1 MTGAFKQV
9 ESVFEL
15 GFQAKAHPY
24 ADLEAARNKFR
35 LSVAQRVRYNE
46 EQAAAAAAAKKRP
59 AAQLDQPR
67 SSVNNASSSISSS
80 QASATKKM
88 RSEENAVYHYDHPP
102 EQQSV
107 NGDLNGVIS
116 SSLNS
121 VYGTEEVVYEQAQQ
135 TPQHY
140 EPLGI
145 NLPPNFEQSARNH
158 HEPWT
163 GALCLEEPYEANKL
177 FRYPKQLVY
186 TGIPTEFSPEEIR
199 ARQWA
204 GKIANIKEANQRREQ
219 YKARLKMEQDRRI
232 EEERS
237 RVELEEQQEQMRQ
250 EQIQQ
255 EQMRQEQIRQ
265 EQLLVQEQE
274 RQRAVAE
281 YERQRLA
288 EVERQRLIE
297 AERQRAA
304 AVEYQRQREL
314 ERKQVL
320 LQQQQQQMEQERMRM
335 EQENQRQMLVQQQ
348 QQQNHHHHHHHHNNH
363 HQHYQHNGYSTTS
376 TSVVN
381 NTINLT
387 SDDIEEQ
394 IEASTIRFSTGNGLS
409 KPKTITI
416 KFRKEKPAT
425 ASGESVPLTPQPPP
439 PESTVTPKSRKKS
452 KVSKKNGGAYP
463 GVQYHD
469 NTYAAPTPAKAN
481 NIEEANLLLSIGQVH
496 TSSNDG
502 SAYSYSSGHPAQD
515 SSSTYMQNDDSYS
528 NSEFNAT
535 YPYSAENS
543 NGNGPVANGGGSS
556 SGYPAFS
563 NTSTPIRASTSN
575 YLSRVYSKSSSAT
588 PNAFKILTKRISN
601 ISYQNDDSMCSFSAA
616 GESSFYAAEADE
628 ELKRKR
634 TEKALATIQSHLAKP
649 ALDPFNMELCKAF
662 LTKLGFPSRE
672 HDGTYK
678 IMNTPIAK
686 LSNAKSAILAN
697 IPFQIEKEVGRGSYG
712 SVFKYVFRMNVI
724 LFCNIIIRL
733 VLTNLWFHYRAV
745 NGNTGTTVAL
755 KYQKPANNWE
765 LYICTEVRKKV
776 TNPDVVCFAVKCQ

>member
-1 MTGAFKQV
+1 MLYQRGVGTQYSIFYIGWAHYFEVSGAFKQV

-35 LSVAQRVRYNE
+35 LSVAQRVRFNE
-46 EQAAAAAAAKKRP
+46 EQAAAAAAKKRP

-67 SSVNNASSSISSS
+67 SSISNENPSISPA
-80 QASATKKM
+80 QASASKKI
-88 RSEENAVYHYDHPP
+88 RGDDIATYHYGHPP
-102 EQQSV
+102 QQQLV

-135 TPQHY
+135 TQQSPHY

-145 NLPPNFEQSARNH
+145 NLPPSFEQFARNH
-158 HEPWT
+158 HEPWA

-186 TGIPTEFSPEEIR
+186 TGIATEFSPEEIR
-199 ARQWA
+199 ARKWA
-204 GKIANIKEANQRREQ
+204 GKIATIKEANQRREQ
-219 YKARLKMEQDRRI
+219 YKARLKMEQDRRL
-232 EEERS
+232 EEERM
-237 RVELEEQQEQMRQ
+237 RIDLEHQQEQMRQ
-250 EQIQQ
+250 EQL
-255 EQMRQEQIRQ
+255 RQEHIRQ
-265 EQLLVQEQE
+265 EQLRAQEQE
-274 RQRAVAE
+274 RQRATAE

-288 EVERQRLIE
+288 EVERQRIIE
-297 AERQRAA
+297 AERQRSA
-304 AVEYQRQREL
+304 AVEYQRQREQ
-314 ERKQVL
+314 ERKQQL
-320 LQQQQQQMEQERMRM
+320 LQQQHQQMEQERMRM
-335 EQENQRQMLVQQQ
+335 EQETQRQILVQQQ
-348 QQQNHHHHHHHHNNH
+348 QQQQQIHHHNHHHHHNNH
-363 HQHYQHNGYSTTS
+363 HQHYQHNGYNTNA

-439 PESTVTPKSRKKS
+439 PQSTVTPKSRKKS

-469 NTYAAPTPAKAN
+469 NTYAAPAPAKAN

-515 SSSTYMQNDDSYS
+515 SSSTYLQNDDSYS
-528 NSEFNAT
+528 NSEFNAS

-556 SGYPAFS
+556 SGY
-563 NTSTPIRASTSN
+563 TSTPIRASTSN
-575 YLSRVYSKSSSAT
+575 YLSRVYSKSSAT
-588 PNAFKILTKRISN
+588 PNFKILTKRISN

-634 TEKALATIQSHLAKP
+634 TEKALVTIQTHLAKP

-686 LSNAKSAILAN
+686 LSNAKSAFLAN

-712 SVFKYVFRMNVI
+712 SVFRYVSGWSVKRSLENYENLVKVAIKF
-724 LFCNIIIRL
+724 IIG
-733 VLTNLWFHYRAV
+733 V
-745 NGNTGTTVAL
+745 
-755 KYQKPANNWE
+755 
-765 LYICTEVRKKV
+765 
-776 TNPDVVCFAVKCQ
+776 FAEKL

>member
-1 MTGAFKQV
+1 MLYQRGVGTQYSIFYIGWAHYFEVSGSFKQV

-35 LSVAQRVRYNE
+35 LAVAQRARYNE
-46 EQAAAAAAAKKRP
+46 EQAAAAAAKKRP
-59 AAQLDQPR
+59 AAQFDQPR
-67 SSVNNASSSISSS
+67 SSIANDSSSISQA
-80 QASATKKM
+80 QASATKKI
-88 RSEENAVYHYDHPP
+88 RSDENAGYHYDHPAQ
-102 EQQSV
+102 QQSV

-135 TPQHY
+135 TPHY

-145 NLPPNFEQSARNH
+145 NLPPNFEQFARNH
-158 HEPWT
+158 HEPWA
-163 GALCLEEPYEANKL
+163 GALYLEEQEEGKKI

-186 TGIPTEFSPEEIR
+186 TGIATEFSPEEIR
-199 ARQWA
+199 ARKWA
-204 GKIANIKEANQRREQ
+204 GKIATIKEANLRREQ
-219 YKARLKMEQDRRI
+219 YKARLKMEQDRRV
-232 EEERS
+232 EEERR
-237 RVELEEQQEQMRQ
+237 RVELVQQQEQMR
-250 EQIQQ
+250 Q

-265 EQLLVQEQE
+265 DQLRALEQE
-274 RQRAVAE
+274 RQRAAAE

-297 AERQRAA
+297 AERQRSA
-304 AVEYQRQREL
+304 AVEYQRQREH
-314 ERKQVL
+314 ERKQLL
-320 LQQQQQQMEQERMRM
+320 LQQQQQQHQQQMEQE
-335 EQENQRQMLVQQQ
+335 QRQMLVQQQ
-348 QQQNHHHHHHHHNNH
+348 QQQQNHHHHHHHHHHNNH
-363 HQHYQHNGYSTTS
+363 HQHYQHNGYSTTA

-425 ASGESVPLTPQPPP
+425 APGESVPLTPQPPP

-463 GVQYHD
+463 SEQYHD
-469 NTYAAPTPAKAN
+469 NTYSTPTPAKAN

-515 SSSTYMQNDDSYS
+515 SSSTYLQNDDSYS

-543 NGNGPVANGGGSS
+543 NGNGAVANGGGSS
-556 SGYPAFS
+556 SGY
-563 NTSTPIRASTSN
+563 TSTPIRASTSN

-588 PNAFKILTKRISN
+588 PNFKILTKRISN
-601 ISYQNDDSMCSFSAA
+601 ISYQNDDSMCSFLAA

-634 TEKALATIQSHLAKP
+634 TEKALATIQTHLAKP

-672 HDGTYK
+672 HHGTYK
-678 IMNTPIAK
+678 IVNTPIAK
-686 LSNAKSAILAN
+686 LSNAKSALLAN

-712 SVFKYVFRMNVI
+712 SVFRYVYW
-724 LFCNIIIRL
+724 
-733 VLTNLWFHYRAV
+733 LT
-745 NGNTGTTVAL
+745 
-755 KYQKPANNWE
+755 E
-765 LYICTEVRKKV
+765 I
-776 TNPDVVCFAVKCQ
+776 